1 MTQAAHPPLEIAVV
15 GHTNVG
21 KTSLL
26 RTLTRRRDFGT
37 VDDNP
42 GTTRHVESIDLSLDG
57 AVAVRYYD
65 TPGLED
71 AAALQH
77 YLRNLSGEGTPV
89 ERVRRFLAGP
99 EAHAAFEQEAKV
111 LRTLLAV
118 DAAIYVI
125 DCRED
130 VLPKYRYEIE
140 ILSACGKPVMPVL
153 NFLRSPHSQE
163 AAWRETLAA
172 YHLHASVQ
180 FDAVAPFT
188 GAERQ
193 LYQDLG
199 VLLSA
204 RRVQLQATIDALE
217 LQAQD
222 RRHAATQIA
231 ASVLVTA
238 AAMRREIDRDAAAD
252 APRKAALVRDFKAS
266 LAAQVQRAVQDMLA
280 VYGFRP
286 GDADMALAPWTAGR
300 WEADLFNPQTLV
312 DAGQKLG
319 AGAAV
324 GAAVGLVADVALAG
338 LSLGAATAL
347 GAAVGGLASQGWSQ
361 VPRKLANRM
370 RGTEEL
376 TLEDGVLLL
385 LAGSLLRLCIALEQR
400 GHAAL
405 ETLHVSADVP
415 DPADASMDSGAL
427 PAIARLVASLAP
439 ARSHPDW
446 ELAAKAQASLD
457 ADSRRN
463 RLVHSVAEQLRAA
476 L

>member
-1 MTQAAHPPLEIAVV
+1 MITAVPPLEIAVV
-15 GHTNVG
+15 GHTNAG

-26 RTLTRRRDFGT
+26 RTLARQRHFGT
-37 VDDNP
+37 VADQP
-42 GTTRHVESIDLSLDG
+42 GTTRHVERIDLCIDG
-57 AVAVRYYD
+57 VVAVRYFD

-71 AAALQH
+71 AAALQQ
-77 YLRNLSGEGTPV
+77 YLKNLPGEGTPV
-89 ERVRRFLAGP
+89 ERVRAFLKGP

-125 DCRED
+125 DCREE

-140 ILSACGKPVMPVL
+140 ILSACAKPVMPVL
-153 NFLRSPHSQE
+153 NFLRSGHSQE
-163 AAWRETLAA
+163 AQWRETLAA
-172 YHLHASVQ
+172 YHLHAWVQ

-199 VLLSA
+199 VLLRARRTQLQAITDELEAQAHA
-204 RRVQLQATIDALE
+204 RRV
-217 LQAQD
+217 
-222 RRHAATQIA
+222 AATQLA

-238 AAMRREIDRDAAAD
+238 ASMRREIGRDAAAD
-252 APRKAALVRDFKAS
+252 AFRKAALVRDFKAS
-266 LAAQVQRAVQDMLA
+266 LAVHVDRGVQAMLA
-280 VYGFRP
+280 VYGFGA
-286 GDADMALAPWTAGR
+286 GDADVHLAPWASGR
-300 WEADLFNPQTLV
+300 WQTDLFNPHTLA

-319 AGAAV
+319 TGAAV

-361 VPRKLANRM
+361 VPRKIANRV

-376 TLEDGVLLL
+376 TLENEVLLL
-385 LAGSLLRLCIALEQR
+385 LAGSLLHLCAALEQR

-405 ETLHVSADVP
+405 DTLHVAAAGDADP
-415 DPADASMDSGAL
+415 PQGTQAL
-427 PAIARLVASLAP
+427 AALVRSLAP
-439 ARSHPDW
+439 ARSYPQW
-446 ELAAKAQASLD
+446 ELAQHDLAGAD
-457 ADSRRN
+457 ARRS
-463 RLVHSVAEQLRAA
+463 RLVERVAQGLRT
-476 L
+476 LLQEFP

>member
-1 MTQAAHPPLEIAVV
+1 MTAAEPPLEIAVV

-26 RTLTRRRDFGT
+26 RTLTRQRNFGT

-77 YLRNLSGEGTPV
+77 YLKNLPGEGTPV
-89 ERVRRFLAGP
+89 ERVRSFLAGP

-118 DAAIYVI
+118 NAAIYVI

-153 NFLRSPHSQE
+153 NFLRSQYSQE

-199 VLLSA
+199 VLLRT
-204 RRVQLQATIDALE
+204 RRSQLQSILAALE

-222 RRHAATQIA
+222 RRQAATQIA

-252 APRKAALVRDFKAS
+252 APRKAALVRDFKSS
-266 LAAQVQRAVQDMLA
+266 LTAHVDRAVQAMLA
-280 VYGFRP
+280 VYGFRA
-286 GDADMALAPWTAGR
+286 GDADMALAPWTSGR
-300 WEADLFNPQTLV
+300 WEGDLFNPQTLV

-319 AGAAV
+319 TGAAV

-405 ETLHVSADVP
+405 EMLHVSADAP
-415 DPADASMDSGAL
+415 DPADPSMDSGAL
-427 PAIARLVASLAP
+427 PAMARLVASLAP
-439 ARSHPDW
+439 ARSYPDW
-446 ELAAKAQASLD
+446 ELAPRARASLD
-457 ADSRRN
+457 TDSRRN